1 MSTGTEQ
8 WDSHTLGRVK
18 NYLGN
23 NLATYTKTEDI
34 SFASSTSPL
43 TSYLVAMPKEMCQ
56 GCKPQLFWF
65 KWKAK
70 TDKEKVKHKNLLT
83 ATGRPSSIIH
93 MKLKNHPN
101 GKFFKNHGVCNSPVI
116 GREHYPAYL
125 RDWVLKKSSLRE
137 SGRFCSTSYNS
148 LKKHG
153 ASLPPHCCLSVQS
166 KCPCSFKNNRLRI
179 LMRACKILE
188 SDLGTEILLWTLVKC
203 SLPQIVS

>member
-1 MSTGTEQ
+1 MENIIKG
-8 WDSHTLGRVK
+8 G
-18 NYLGN
+18 
-23 NLATYTKTEDI
+23 
-34 SFASSTSPL
+34 
-43 TSYLVAMPKEMCQ
+43 M
-56 GCKPQLFWF
+56 GCKEE
-65 KWKAK
+65 KWKK
-70 TDKEKVKHKNLLT
+70 SKGIFKKGKKIDMGE
-83 ATGRPSSIIH
+83 RDIH

-116 GREHYPAYL
+116 GREHYPAYH
-125 RDWVLKKSSLRE
+125 RDWIPKKSSLRE

-153 ASLPPHCCLSVQS
+153 ASLPPRHCLPVQS
-166 KCPCSFKNNRLRI
+166 NCPCSFKNNRLRI